1 MSNDAMKSFIEG
13 MNSASAA
20 ATAQSRPVKGKV
32 SSKDVL
38 DSLAMTAKT
47 GDAYLCDV
55 DGEERRYVF
64 DGKKF
69 VAED

>member
-1 MSNDAMKSFIEG
+1 MSNNAMKDFIEG

-20 ATAQSRPVKGKV
+20 ASAKPHAKGKV
-32 SSKDVL
+32 SSPEVL
-38 DSLAMTAKT
+38 DSLAMTAKV